1 MERKVKL
8 RNYLAY
14 GVGDFLGGGSL
25 VIIGTFL
32 LFFLT
37 EVVGMAPLY
46 AGLVFA
52 LGKVWDAISD
62 PLMGY
67 ISDRTRSRFG
77 RRRFFFLIGMI
88 PSGVFFA
95 LLWVPVNIE
104 TQLGLFFYY
113 LMLYIFFN
121 TSYTILM
128 VPYTALN
135 AEMSLDYKTRSRL
148 SGFKQFLSGFSSG
161 VCSIGAQP
169 IISYFADEATGF
181 MVMGMIFALFF
192 SLPYIAVFF
201 GTWEARTDY
210 GKVEKQSL
218 AQIFKSFFSVFYNRS
233 FRLHVIMYVSGFA
246 GLDTVMALFM
256 YFLTFYI
263 GNPDLLPVLMA
274 SLFVSQGIAMPIHIK
289 IGNIWGKGKA
299 YMLGAVLWMIG
310 MVIAYSYTPE
320 TPVYIMA
327 AGAVVIGFGMAGVTV
342 MPWAILPSVTDVD
355 ILITGEKRA
364 GTYSGMMTLL
374 RKIVNGLVAF
384 FVGIA
389 LTWIGFESGQTQTP
403 ETQQSLRALFALL
416 PITFVFIG
424 LLASFKFRIT
434 PKTHQI
440 MMDEIGRLESGGSKA
455 DVEAEARRVCEDF
468 TGKKYEELEC
478 GADSR
483 LDDR

>member
-8 RNYLAY
+8 QNYLAY

-37 EVVGMAPLY
+37 EVVGMVPFY

-52 LGKVWDAISD
+52 VGKVWDGISD

-77 RRRFFFLIGMI
+77 RRRFYFLIGLV

-95 LLWVPVNIE
+95 LLWFPINIE

-148 SGFKQFLSGFSSG
+148 SGFKQFSSG
-161 VCSIGAQP
+161 VSSGICSIGAQP
-169 IISYFADEATGF
+169 IISYFPDQTTGF
-181 MVMGMIFALFF
+181 MVMGVLFALFF
-192 SLPYIAVFF
+192 SLPYIAVFL

-210 GKVEKQSL
+210 GQVEKQTL
-218 AQIFKSFFSVFYNRS
+218 AEIFKNFFSVFLNRS

-256 YFLTFYI
+256 YFLTYYI

-274 SLFVSQGIAMPIHIK
+274 SLFLSQGIAMPLHIK
-289 IGNIWGKGKA
+289 LGNTWGKGRA
-299 YMLGAVLWMIG
+299 YMIGAVLWMLG

-320 TPVYIMA
+320 TPVFIMA

-355 ILITGEKRA
+355 ILITGDKRA

-384 FVGIA
+384 FVGVA
-389 LTWIGFESGQTQTP
+389 LTLIGFESGQVQTP
-403 ETQQSLRALFALL
+403 DTQQSLRVLFALL

-424 LLASFKFRIT
+424 FLTSLRFKIT
-434 PKTHQI
+434 PRNHQI
-440 MMDEIGRLESGGSKA
+440 MMDEISRLESGGSKA
-455 DVEAEARRVCEDF
+455 DVDEETRKICEDF
-468 TGKKYEELEC
+468 TGKKYEDLGC
-478 GADSR
+478 GSDS
-483 LDDR
+483 